1 MCVCGFITLQYSFDP
16 MGGCRHFNKVK
27 FVLNGKQK
35 LLYCHIYTKTT
46 LVCVTDF
53 LGGGKRSEKARGKM
67 SALCDI
73 YKGAPWLDMKVKGE
87 EVSEVF
93 SLLQFTPKI

>member
-1 MCVCGFITLQYSFDP
+1 MGSRNYCIATFIQ
-16 MGGCRHFNKVK
+16 RQHW
-27 FVLNGKQK
+27 FVLQTFWVVGRE
-35 LLYCHIYTKTT
+35 L
-46 LVCVTDF
+46 
-53 LGGGKRSEKARGKM
+53 SEKARGKM